1 MLEAIVTSEDLTD
14 LGGDGGEIGKVCQRV
29 ERRWEVKESRYGGDP
44 RSGILTNLSQPP
56 TPENS

>member
-44 RSGILTNLSQPP
+44 RSGIPANL
-56 TPENS
+56 